1 MKRALIFSLA
11 CFALHALHAQ
21 TLPSIGQW
29 RDHLPMR
36 SIVNLDNSSS
46 KLIAATSFGYF
57 TYDPVSK
64 FYDVHTKSRG
74 LSEVNLKHL
83 AKDPVS
89 EKILIVYEN
98 ANIDLVEGDQIRNIP
113 DVLLSKIQG
122 DKTIH
127 HILWAGTEALL
138 SSNLGIIAVNT
149 QRKEIRDT
157 YRPGNNGADIKIY
170 QLALLN
176 NVLYAASSEGLKKA
190 SFQAST
196 LGDFRSWT
204 LEPIPG
210 ITGAVDNI
218 LLWNDRLVARKGD
231 SIFVK
236 SNGAWSLLYVSSQ
249 PITAINASG
258 NGLYIGQSLQGKGTV
273 VYLSDPGVQV
283 QLIATPSMSF
293 PLACSKINQ
302 ELWVGDKNNGLIKI
316 STTGDEQFLPNAPY
330 GIATGG
336 GTYAQSTVW
345 AAAGTIGADGKGKL
359 NKTGFFGFKDDKWQN
374 FNSRSMPALD
384 SMPDINVLA
393 FDPSKQSVL
402 AGSFGGGMIEVSKE
416 GKPLVY
422 KQGSFISPAMTDP
435 RSFRVAGLAY
445 DLDLNLWISNHGAS
459 QDLVVR
465 KKDGSTKKFTIPFP
479 HVGNAVATITVDD
492 QNRKWIISPQG
503 NGLFCFDD
511 GGTIDQTND
520 DQWRY
525 FRQGRGNGNLPS
537 SNVLSVESD
546 RNGFVWVG
554 TDRGV
559 AIIQCGDDLFN
570 NTLCDATLP
579 VVQQDNF
586 AGLLLAEEMVNDI
599 KVDGANR
606 KWVASKNGVWLLSAD
621 GQKTIHRF
629 TVSNSSLLS
638 NEVFSIV
645 IHQLTGEVFFFTAN
659 GICSYRGTATAV
671 ATEKKKPFVFPN
683 PVPSGFT
690 GTIAIR
696 DLPENAWVRI
706 TELDGRLVHQSRSL
720 GGQAIWN
727 GKNYKGERVN
737 SGVYLVYVADE
748 NNQQQVAA
756 KIFFIQ

>member
-1 MKRALIFSLA
+1 MKRLLLFSMA

-57 TYDPVSK
+57 TYNPAAKS
-64 FYDVHTKSRG
+64 YDVHTKARG

-83 AKDPVS
+83 AKDPFS
-89 EKILIVYEN
+89 EKMLIVYEN

-122 DKTIH
+122 DKTIN
-127 HILWAGTEALL
+127 HILWAGTDALL

-157 YRPGNNGADIKIY
+157 YRPGNNGADIKIF
-170 QLALLN
+170 QLALMN
-176 NVLYAASSEGLKKA
+176 NLLYAASSEGLKKA
-190 SFQAST
+190 SFQTAT

-210 ITGAVDNI
+210 VAGIVDNI
-218 LLWNDRLVARKGD
+218 LNWNDRLVARKRD

-236 SNGAWSLLYVSSQ
+236 SNGSWSLFYVSSR
-249 PITAINASG
+249 PITAINTSG
-258 NGLYIGQSLQGKGTV
+258 NGLYIGQSLQGKGAV
-273 VYLSDPGVQV
+273 VYFADPGAQA

-293 PLACSKINQ
+293 PVETLKINQ
-302 ELWVGDKNNGLIKI
+302 ELWIGDINNGLIKV
-316 STTGDEQFLPNAPY
+316 SATADEQFLPNAPY
-330 GIATGG
+330 GIAYGG
-336 GTYAQSTVW
+336 GTYANATVW
-345 AAAGTIGADGKGKL
+345 AAAGTVGADGKGKL
-359 NKTGFFGFKDDKWQN
+359 NKMGFFGFKDDQWQN

-384 SMPDINVLA
+384 SMPDITVLA
-393 FDPSKQSVL
+393 VDPSKQSVL
-402 AGSFGGGMIEVSKE
+402 AGSFGGGLLEISKDV
-416 GKPLVY
+416 KPMVF
-422 KQGSFISPAMTDP
+422 KQGSFLSPAMTDP
-435 RSFRVAGLAY
+435 SSFRVAGLAF
-445 DLDLNLWISNHGAS
+445 DLDLNLWMANHGAQ

-479 HVGNAVATITVDD
+479 HAGNAVAAITIDD

-511 GGTIDQTND
+511 GGTIDQTSD
-520 DQWRY
+520 DKWRY
-525 FRQGRGNGNLPS
+525 FRQGRGSGNLPS

-554 TDRGV
+554 TDRGI

-586 AGLLLAEEMVNDI
+586 AGLLLAEETVNDI

-645 IHQLTGEVFFFTAN
+645 IHQRTGEVFFFTAN
-659 GICSYRGTATAV
+659 GICSYRGTATAA

-683 PVPSGFT
+683 PVPPGFT

-696 DLPENAWVRI
+696 DLPDNAWVRI

>member
-1 MKRALIFSLA
+1 MKPAFILTLA
-11 CFALHALHAQ
+11 CFTFCSLHGQQ
-21 TLPSIGQW
+21 TPPIGQW

-36 SIVNLDNSSS
+36 FIVDLDNSSS
-46 KLIAATSFGYF
+46 RLIAASSFGYF
-57 TYDPVSK
+57 TYDPAAK
-64 FYDVHTKSRG
+64 LYDVHTRARG

-83 AKDPVS
+83 AKDPLS
-89 EKILIVYEN
+89 EKMLIVYEN

-113 DVLLSKIQG
+113 DVLLSKVQG
-122 DKTIH
+122 DKTIN
-127 HILWAGTEALL
+127 HILWSGTDALL

-157 YRPGNNGADIKIY
+157 YRPGTNGADISVS

-176 NVLYAASSEGLKKA
+176 NMLYAASSEGLKRA
-190 SFQAST
+190 AYQMST

-210 ITGAVDNI
+210 IAGAVDNV
-218 LLWNDRLVARKGD
+218 LNWNDRLVARKRD
-231 SIFVK
+231 SVFIK
-236 SNGAWSLLYVSSQ
+236 SNGAWTLLYVSSR
-249 PITAINASG
+249 PITSINTSA

-273 VYLSDPGVQV
+273 VHFPDPGVPPQF
-283 QLIATPSMSF
+283 IATPSISF
-293 PLACSKINQ
+293 PVACLKINQ
-302 ELWVGDKNNGLIKI
+302 ELWVGDKNNGLIMVLA
-316 STTGDEQFLPNAPY
+316 TADEQYLPNAPY
-330 GIATGG
+330 GIAYGTGA
-336 GTYAQSTVW
+336 YAHSTVW
-345 AAAGTIGADGKGKL
+345 AAAGTIGTDGRGKL
-359 NKTGFFGFKDDKWQN
+359 NKTGFFGFKDDQWQN
-374 FNSRSMPALD
+374 YNSRSMPALD

-393 FDPSKQSVL
+393 FDPSKQAVL
-402 AGSFGGGMIEVSKE
+402 AGSFGGGLLEISKE
-416 GKPLVY
+416 GKPMVF

-435 RSFRVAGLAY
+435 RAFRVAGLAF
-445 DLDLNLWISNHGAS
+445 DLDLNLWMANHGAS

-465 KKDGSTKKFTIPFP
+465 KKDGSSKKFTIPFA
-479 HVGNAVATITVDD
+479 HAGNAVTTITIDD

-520 DQWRY
+520 DKWRY

-537 SNVLSVESD
+537 SNVLSVETD
-546 RNGFVWVG
+546 KNGFVWVG

-570 NTLCDATLP
+570 ASLCDATLP

-586 AGLLLAEEMVNDI
+586 AGLLLAEESVNDI

-621 GQKTIHRF
+621 GQKTIHRC

-659 GICSYRGTATAV
+659 GICSFRGTATA
-671 ATEKKKPFVFPN
+671 ATTDKKKPFVFPN
-683 PVPSGFT
+683 PVPSAYT

-696 DLPENAWVRI
+696 DLPDNAWVRI
-706 TELDGRLVHQSRSL
+706 TELDGRLVHQTRSL

-727 GKNYKGERVN
+727 GRNYKGQRVN

>member
-11 CFALHALHAQ
+11 CFTLSALHAQ
-21 TLPSIGQW
+21 TMPPIGQW

-36 SIVNLDNSSS
+36 FIVDLNNSSS
-46 KLIAATSFGYF
+46 RLIAAASFGYF
-57 TYDPVSK
+57 TYDPASK
-64 FYDVHTKSRG
+64 LYDVHTKSRG
-74 LSEVNLKHL
+74 LSEVNLKHM
-83 AKDPVS
+83 AKDPAS
-89 EKILIVYEN
+89 DKMLIVYEN
-98 ANIDLVEGDQIRNIP
+98 ANIDLLEGDQIRNIP

-122 DKTIH
+122 DKTIN
-127 HILWAGTEALL
+127 HILWAGSDALL

-157 YRPGNNGADIKIY
+157 YRPGANGADINIF

-176 NVLYAASSEGLKKA
+176 NLLYAASAEGLKKA
-190 SFQAST
+190 NYQTST

-210 ITGAVDNI
+210 IFGAVDNI
-218 LLWNDRLVARKGD
+218 LNWNDRLVARKRD
-231 SIFVK
+231 SIFIK
-236 SNGAWSLLYVSSQ
+236 SNGTWGLLYVSTS
-249 PITAINASG
+249 PITSINASG
-258 NGLYIGQSLQGKGTV
+258 NGLYIGQSRQGKGTV
-273 VYLSDPGVQV
+273 VYFADVGVQA
-283 QLIATPSMSF
+283 QLISTPLMTA
-293 PLACSKINQ
+293 PVACLRMNQ
-302 ELWVGDKNNGLIKI
+302 ELWVGDKNNGLVKV
-316 STTGDEQFLPNAPY
+316 SSTGDEQVLPNAPY
-330 GIATGG
+330 GIAYGG
-336 GTYAQSTVW
+336 GTYSQSTVW
-345 AAAGTIGADGKGKL
+345 AAAGTIAPDGKGKL
-359 NKTGFFGFKDDKWQN
+359 NKSGFFGFKDDKWQN
-374 FNSRSMPALD
+374 YNNRSIPALD

-393 FDPSKQSVL
+393 VDPSKESVL
-402 AGSFGGGMIEVSKE
+402 AGSFGGGLIEISKE
-416 GKPLVY
+416 GKSVVY
-422 KQGSFISPAMTDP
+422 KQGSFISPAISDP
-435 RSFRVAGLAY
+435 TSFRIAGLAY
-445 DLDLNLWISNHGAS
+445 DLDLNLWMANHGAS

-465 KKDGSTKKFTIPFP
+465 KKDGNWKKFTIPFP
-479 HVGNAVATITVDD
+479 HTANAVSTITVDD

-520 DQWRY
+520 DKWRY

-537 SNVLSVESD
+537 SNVLCVESD
-546 RNGFVWVG
+546 KNGFVWVG

-645 IHQLTGEVFFFTAN
+645 IHQRTGEVFFFTAN
-659 GICSYRGTATAV
+659 GICSFRGTATA
-671 ATEKKKPFVFPN
+671 ATTEKKKPFVFPN

-696 DLPENAWVRI
+696 DLPDNAWVRI

>member
-1 MKRALIFSLA
+1 MKPAFIFTLA
-11 CFALHALHAQ
+11 CFAFFALHAQ
-21 TLPSIGQW
+21 MMPPIGQW

-36 SIVNLDNSSS
+36 SIVDLENSSS
-46 KLIAATSFGYF
+46 KLIAASSFGYF
-57 TYDPVSK
+57 TYDPAAKS
-64 FYDVHTKSRG
+64 YDVRTKARG

-83 AKDPVS
+83 AKDPLS
-89 EKILIVYEN
+89 EKLLIVYEN

-113 DVLLSKIQG
+113 DVLLSKVQG
-122 DKTIH
+122 DKSIN
-127 HILWAGTEALL
+127 HILWTGTDALL

-157 YRPGNNGADIKIY
+157 YRPGNNGADIKIF

-176 NVLYAASSEGLKKA
+176 NLLYAASSEGLKRA
-190 SFQAST
+190 SFQTST

-204 LEPIPG
+204 LESIPG
-210 ITGAVDNI
+210 AAGMVDNI
-218 LLWNDRLVARKGD
+218 LIWNDRLVARKGD
-231 SIFVK
+231 SIFIK
-236 SNGAWSLLYVSSQ
+236 SNGAWGLFYVSSK
-249 PITAINASG
+249 PITAINTSG

-273 VYLSDPGVQV
+273 LYFADPGAQPQV
-283 QLIATPSMSF
+283 IATPSMSS
-293 PLACSKINQ
+293 PVASLKINQ
-302 ELWVGDKNNGLIKI
+302 ELWVGDKNNGLIKV
-316 STTGDEQFLPNAPY
+316 SATADEQFLPNAPY
-330 GIATGG
+330 GIAYGG
-336 GTYAQSTVW
+336 GTYANATVW
-345 AAAGTIGADGKGKL
+345 VAAGTIGADGKGKL

-374 FNSRSMPALD
+374 FNSRSLPALD
-384 SMPDINVLA
+384 SLPDINVLT
-393 FDPSKQSVL
+393 FDPSKQAVL
-402 AGSFGGGMIEVSKE
+402 AGSFGGGLLEINKE
-416 GKPLVY
+416 GKPMVY
-422 KQGSFISPAMTDP
+422 KQGSFISSAMTDP
-435 RSFRVAGLAY
+435 TSFRVAGLVY
-445 DLDLNLWISNHGAS
+445 DLDLNLWMANHGAS
-459 QDLVVR
+459 QGLVVR
-465 KKDGSTKKFTIPFP
+465 KKDGSWKKFTIPFP
-479 HVGNAVATITVDD
+479 HLGNAVSTITVDD

-520 DQWRY
+520 YKWRY

-537 SNVLSVESD
+537 SNVLGVACD
-546 RNGFVWVG
+546 KNGFVWVG

-586 AGLLLAEEMVNDI
+586 AGLLLAEEIVNDI

-606 KWVASKNGVWLLSAD
+606 KWIASKNGVWLLSAD

-659 GICSYRGTATAV
+659 GICSFRSTATAP

-683 PVPSGFT
+683 PVPSGFM

-696 DLPENAWVRI
+696 DLPDNAWVRI

-727 GKNYKGERVN
+727 GKTYKGERVN

-756 KIFFIQ
+756 KIFFIR

>member
-1 MKRALIFSLA
+1 MKPAFILTLA
-11 CFALHALHAQ
+11 CFALSALHAQ
-21 TLPSIGQW
+21 SIPAIGQW

-36 SIVNLDNSSS
+36 FIVDLDNSSS
-46 KLIAATSFGYF
+46 KLIAASSFGYF
-57 TYDPVSK
+57 TYDPVGK
-64 FYDVHTKSRG
+64 LYDVHTKARG
-74 LSEVNLKHL
+74 LSAVNLKHL
-83 AKDPVS
+83 AKDPFS
-89 EKILIVYEN
+89 EKMMIVYEN
-98 ANIDLVEGDQIRNIP
+98 ANIDLVDGDQIRNIP

-122 DKTIH
+122 DKTIN
-127 HILWAGTEALL
+127 HILWAGTDALL

-157 YRPGNNGADIKIY
+157 YRPGANGADIKIF

-176 NVLYAASSEGLKKA
+176 NLLYAASSEGLKKA
-190 SFQAST
+190 SFQTST

-210 ITGAVDNI
+210 TAGAVDNV
-218 LLWNDRLVARKGD
+218 LNWNDRLVARKGD
-231 SIFVK
+231 SIFIK
-236 SNGAWSLLYVSSQ
+236 TNGAWSLLFVSSK
-249 PITAINASG
+249 PITGINVSG
-258 NGLYIGQSLQGKGTV
+258 NGLYVGQSVQSRGSV
-273 VYLSDPGVQV
+273 VYFPDPGAQA
-283 QLIATPSMSF
+283 QLIATPSMSS
-293 PLACSKINQ
+293 PVACLKINQ
-302 ELWVGDKNNGLIKI
+302 ELWVGDRNNGLIKV
-316 STTGDEQFLPNAPY
+316 SATADEQFLPNAPY
-330 GIATGG
+330 GIAYGS
-336 GTYAQSTVW
+336 GTYANATVW

-359 NKTGFFGFKDDKWQN
+359 NRTGFFGFKDDRWQN
-374 FNSRSMPALD
+374 FNSRSLPALD
-384 SMPDINVLA
+384 SMPDINVMA
-393 FDPSKQSVL
+393 FDPSQSSVL
-402 AGSFGGGMIEVSKE
+402 AGSFGGGLIAVSKE

-422 KQGSFISPAMTDP
+422 KQGSFISPAISDP
-435 RSFRVAGLAY
+435 TAFRVAGLAY
-445 DLDLNLWISNHGAS
+445 DLDLNLWMSNHGAL

-465 KKDGSTKKFTIPFP
+465 KKDGSWKKFTIPFP
-479 HVGNAVATITVDD
+479 HVGNAVSSIAVDD
-492 QNRKWIISPQG
+492 QSRKWIISPQG

-520 DQWRY
+520 DKWRH

-537 SNVLSVESD
+537 SNVLSVECD
-546 RNGFVWVG
+546 KNGFVWVG

-586 AGLLLAEEMVNDI
+586 AGLLLAEEMVSDI

-606 KWVASKNGVWLLSAD
+606 KWIASKNGVWLLSAD

-659 GICSYRGTATAV
+659 GICSFRGTATAS

-696 DLPENAWVRI
+696 ELPDNAWVRI

-727 GKNYKGERVN
+727 GRNYKGERVN

>member
-1 MKRALIFSLA
+1 MKPVFFLTLA
-11 CFALHALHAQ
+11 CFGLSALQAQ
-21 TLPSIGQW
+21 KMPPIVQW

-36 SIVNLDNSSS
+36 TIVNLEHSSP
-46 KLIAATSFGYF
+46 KLIAASSFGYF
-57 TYDPVSK
+57 TYDPAAK
-64 FYDVHTKSRG
+64 IYDVHTRARG

-89 EKILIVYEN
+89 EKMLIVYEN
-98 ANIDLVEGDQIRNIP
+98 ANIDLVEGDQVRNIP

-122 DKTIH
+122 DKTIN
-127 HILWAGTEALL
+127 HILWAGTDALL

-157 YRPGNNGADIKIY
+157 YRPGTNGADISIF

-176 NVLYAASSEGLKKA
+176 NLLYAASSEGLKKA
-190 SFQAST
+190 SFQITT

-204 LEPIPG
+204 LEPVPG
-210 ITGAVDNI
+210 NAGAVDNV
-218 LLWNDRLVARKGD
+218 LTWNDRLVARKRD

-236 SNGAWSLLYVSSQ
+236 SNGAWTLLYVSSK
-249 PITAINASG
+249 PITSINTSG
-258 NGLYIGQSLQGKGTV
+258 NGLYIGQSLQGRGTV
-273 VYLSDPGVQV
+273 VYFADPVTQP
-283 QLIATPSMSF
+283 QLIATSSMST
-293 PLACSKINQ
+293 PVACLKINQ
-302 ELWVGDKNNGLIKI
+302 ELWVGDKNNGLIKVSGTI
-316 STTGDEQFLPNAPY
+316 DEQFLPNAPY
-330 GIATGG
+330 GIAYGG
-336 GTYAQSTVW
+336 GTYANSTVW

-359 NKTGFFGFKDDKWQN
+359 NKTGFFGFKDDQWQN
-374 FNSRSMPALD
+374 FNNRSIPALD

-393 FDPSKQSVL
+393 IDPSKQSVL
-402 AGSFGGGMIEVSKE
+402 AGSFGGGLIEINKE
-416 GKPLVY
+416 GKSSVY
-422 KQGSFISPAMTDP
+422 KQGSFISPAITDP
-435 RSFRVAGLAY
+435 SSFRVAGLAY
-445 DLDLNLWISNHGAS
+445 DLDLNLWMANHGAS

-465 KKDGSTKKFTIPFP
+465 KKDGSWKKFSIPFP
-479 HVGNAVATITVDD
+479 HVGNAVSTITVDD

-503 NGLFCFDD
+503 NGLFCFHD

-520 DQWRY
+520 DKWRY

-537 SNVLSVESD
+537 SNVLSVQSD

-559 AIIQCGDDLFN
+559 AIIQCGDDLFS

-586 AGLLLAEEMVNDI
+586 AGLLLAEEIVNDI

-659 GICSYRGTATAV
+659 GICSFRGTATAP
-671 ATEKKKPFVFPN
+671 AAEKKKPFVFPN

-696 DLPENAWVRI
+696 DLPDNAWVRI

-727 GKNYKGERVN
+727 GRNYKGERVN

>member
-1 MKRALIFSLA
+1 MKPAFILALA
-11 CFALHALHAQ
+11 CFAICALRAQ
-21 TLPSIGQW
+21 TMPPIGQW

-36 SIVNLDNSSS
+36 SIVDLENSSS
-46 KLIAATSFGYF
+46 RLIAATSFGYF
-57 TYDPVSK
+57 TYDPATQ
-64 FYDVHTKSRG
+64 FYDVYTRSRG

-89 EKILIVYEN
+89 EKLLIVYEN

-127 HILWAGTEALL
+127 HILWTGTDALL

-157 YRPGNNGADIKIY
+157 YRPGNNGADIKIF

-176 NVLYAASSEGLKKA
+176 NLLFAASSEGLKRA
-190 SFQAST
+190 SFQVST

-210 ITGAVDNI
+210 TAGPIDNV
-218 LLWNDRLVARKGD
+218 LNWNGRLVARKRD
-231 SIFVK
+231 SIFVH
-236 SNGAWSLLYVSSQ
+236 SNGSWSLFYVSSK
-249 PITAINASG
+249 PITGINASG
-258 NGLYIGQSLQGKGTV
+258 NGLYVGQSLQGRGTV
-273 VYLSDPGVQV
+273 VFFADHGAQA
-283 QLIATPSMSF
+283 QLITTPSMSS
-293 PLACSKINQ
+293 PVACLKINQ
-302 ELWVGDKNNGLIKI
+302 DLWVGDKNNGLIKV
-316 STTGDEQFLPNAPY
+316 SATADEQFLPNAPY
-330 GIATGG
+330 GIATGSG
-336 GTYAQSTVW
+336 VYANATVW

-384 SMPDINVLA
+384 SLPDINVLA
-393 FDPSKQSVL
+393 FDPSKQVVL
-402 AGSFGGGMIEVSKE
+402 AGSFGGGLLEVSKE
-416 GKPLVY
+416 GKPVVY
-422 KQGSFISPAMTDP
+422 KQGSFISPALTDP
-435 RSFRVAGLAY
+435 TSFRVAGLSY
-445 DLDLNLWISNHGAS
+445 DLDLNLWIANHGAS
-459 QDLVVR
+459 QGLVVR
-465 KKDGSTKKFTIPFP
+465 KKDGSWKKFTIPFP
-479 HVGNAVATITVDD
+479 HVGNAVSAIMVDD
-492 QNRKWIISPQG
+492 MNRKWIISPQG

-520 DQWRY
+520 DKWRY

-537 SNVLSVESD
+537 SNVLSVACD
-546 RNGFVWVG
+546 KNGFVWVG

-606 KWVASKNGVWLLSAD
+606 KWIASKNGVWLLSAD

-638 NEVFSIV
+638 NEVFSMV
-645 IHQLTGEVFFFTAN
+645 IHQLTGEVFFFTSN
-659 GICSYRGTATAV
+659 GICSFRSTATAA

-696 DLPENAWVRI
+696 DLPDNAWVRI

>member
-1 MKRALIFSLA
+1 MKPAFILILA
-11 CFALHALHAQ
+11 CFSQYALPAQ
-21 TLPSIGQW
+21 TLPAIGQW
-29 RDHLPMR
+29 RDNLPMR
-36 SIVNLDNSSS
+36 SIVDLDNSSS
-46 KLIAATSFGYF
+46 KLIAASSFGYF
-57 TYDPVSK
+57 TYDPVAQL
-64 FYDVHTKSRG
+64 YDVHTKARG
-74 LSEVNLKHL
+74 LSEVKLRHL
-83 AKDPVS
+83 AKDPFS
-89 EKILIVYEN
+89 EKMLIVYEN

-122 DKTIH
+122 DKTINNV
-127 HILWAGTEALL
+127 LWAGTDALL

-157 YRPGNNGADIKIY
+157 YRPGANGADIKIL

-176 NVLYAASSEGLKKA
+176 NILYAASSEGLKKA
-190 SFQAST
+190 SFQTST

-204 LEPIPG
+204 LESIPG
-210 ITGAVDNI
+210 AAGMVDNI
-218 LLWNDRLVARKGD
+218 LIWNDRLVARKGD
-231 SIFVK
+231 SIFIK
-236 SNGAWSLLYVSSQ
+236 LNGAWSLLFVSSK
-249 PITAINASG
+249 PVTSINASG

-273 VYLSDPGVQV
+273 VYFSDAGAQA
-283 QLIATPSMSF
+283 QLIATPSISS
-293 PLACSKINQ
+293 PVACLKISQ
-302 ELWVGDKNNGLIKI
+302 ELWVGDKNNGLIKV
-316 STTGDEQFLPNAPY
+316 STTADVQFLPNAPY
-330 GIATGG
+330 GIAFGSG
-336 GTYAQSTVW
+336 VYANATVW

-359 NKTGFFGFKDDKWQN
+359 NKTGFFGLKDDKWQN
-374 FNSRSMPALD
+374 FNSWSMPALD
-384 SMPDINVLA
+384 SLPDINVLA
-393 FDPSKQSVL
+393 FDPTKQAVL
-402 AGSFGGGMIEVSKE
+402 AGSFGGGLLEVSKE
-416 GKPLVY
+416 GKPMVY

-435 RSFRVAGLAY
+435 TSFRVAGLAY
-445 DLDLNLWISNHGAS
+445 DLDMNLWMANHGAL
-459 QDLVVR
+459 QNLVVR
-465 KKDGSTKKFTIPFP
+465 KKDGSWKKFSIPFP
-479 HVGNAVATITVDD
+479 HVGNAVSTIVVDD

-520 DQWRY
+520 DKWRY

-537 SNVLSVESD
+537 SNVLSVACD
-546 RNGFVWVG
+546 KNGFVWVG

-559 AIIQCGDDLFN
+559 AVIQCGNDLFS

-606 KWVASKNGVWLLSAD
+606 KWIASKNGVWLLSAD

-638 NEVFSIV
+638 NDVFSIV

-659 GICSYRGTATAV
+659 GICSFRGTATAA

-696 DLPENAWVRI
+696 ELPDNAWVRI

>member
-1 MKRALIFSLA
+1 MKPAFIFTLA
-11 CFALHALHAQ
+11 CFAFFALHAQ
-21 TLPSIGQW
+21 MMPPIGQW

-36 SIVNLDNSSS
+36 SIVDLENSSS
-46 KLIAATSFGYF
+46 KLIAASSFGYF
-57 TYDPVSK
+57 TYDPTAKS
-64 FYDVHTKSRG
+64 YDVRTKARG

-89 EKILIVYEN
+89 EKLLIVYEN

-113 DVLLSKIQG
+113 DILLSKIQG
-122 DKTIH
+122 DKSIN
-127 HILWAGTEALL
+127 HILWTATDALL

-157 YRPGNNGADIKIY
+157 YRPGNNGADIKIF

-176 NVLYAASSEGLKKA
+176 NLLYAASSEGLKRA
-190 SFQAST
+190 SFQTST

-204 LEPIPG
+204 LESISGAPG
-210 ITGAVDNI
+210 MVDNI
-218 LLWNDRLVARKGD
+218 LIWNDRLVARKGD
-231 SIFVK
+231 SIFIK
-236 SNGAWSLLYVSSQ
+236 SNGAWGLLYVSSK

-273 VYLSDPGVQV
+273 LYFADPGAQPQV
-283 QLIATPSMSF
+283 IATPSMSS
-293 PLACSKINQ
+293 PVACLKINQ
-302 ELWVGDKNNGLIKI
+302 DLWVGDKNNGLIKV
-316 STTGDEQFLPNAPY
+316 SATADEQFLPNAPY
-330 GIATGG
+330 GIAYGG
-336 GTYAQSTVW
+336 GTYANATVW

-374 FNSRSMPALD
+374 FNNRSLPALD
-384 SMPDINVLA
+384 SLPDINVLT
-393 FDPSKQSVL
+393 FDPSKQAVL
-402 AGSFGGGMIEVSKE
+402 AGSFGGGLLEINKE
-416 GKPLVY
+416 GKPMVY
-422 KQGSFISPAMTDP
+422 KQGSFISSAMTDP
-435 RSFRVAGLAY
+435 TSFRVAGLVY
-445 DLDLNLWISNHGAS
+445 DLDLNLWMTNNGAS
-459 QDLVVR
+459 QGLVVR
-465 KKDGSTKKFTIPFP
+465 KKDGSWKKFTIPFP
-479 HVGNAVATITVDD
+479 HLGNAVSTITVDD

-520 DQWRY
+520 DKWRY

-537 SNVLSVESD
+537 SNVLSVECD
-546 RNGFVWVG
+546 KNGFVWVG
-554 TDRGV
+554 TERGV

-586 AGLLLAEEMVNDI
+586 AGLLLAEEVVNDI

-606 KWVASKNGVWLLSAD
+606 KWIASKNGVWLLSAD

-659 GICSYRGTATAV
+659 GICSYRGTATTAV
-671 ATEKKKPFVFPN
+671 TEKKKPFVFPN
-683 PVPSGFT
+683 PVPSGFS

-727 GKNYKGERVN
+727 GKTYKGERVN

-756 KIFFIQ
+756 KIFFIR